1 MQSDLLG
8 IQAVEIPNVLI
19 ITGDPPK
26 LGEYPDAT
34 AVFDLDSIALTK
46 VVSNL
51 NCGIDIAGNG
61 LPSQT
66 SLVAGVGANPVAS
79 DLDREISRLQKESR
93 SRRRIRDYTAGVR

>member
-8 IQAVEIPNVLI
+8 IQAIDLKNVLI

-46 VVSNL
+46 VVSDL
-51 NCGIDIAGNG
+51 N
-61 LPSQT
+61 Q
-66 SLVAGVGANPVAS
+66 
-79 DLDREISRLQKESR
+79 
-93 SRRRIRDYTAGVR
+93 RR